1 MSKVAIKV
9 DDISKVYKLYDRP
22 KDRLKEALGFSRKKL
37 YREHYALSHVNFEVA
52 EGETIGIIYEWFR

>member
-9 DDISKVYKLYDRP
+9 ADISKVYKLYDRP

-37 YREHYALSHVNFEVA
+37 YREHYYRGVESD
-52 EGETIGIIYEWFR
+52 RR